1 VGEYPGVETN
11 FREKGGDHK
20 TPGVEEAATGCENT
34 SERNW
39 GTLQLL
45 DLKGTREGERA
56 GQRAEAASES
66 NADLEWVGQGEGLPG
81 KSPTRSETSRDQNV
95 GGKPLERGL
104 PGRQGFG
111 LA

>member
-1 VGEYPGVETN
+1 MNRLAPIQVGEYPGVETN
-11 FREKGGDHK
+11 VREKGGDHK
-20 TPGVEEAATGCENT
+20 TPGVEEEATGCENT

-66 NADLEWVGQGEGLPG
+66 CFLLCTIDA
-81 KSPTRSETSRDQNV
+81 
-95 GGKPLERGL
+95 
-104 PGRQGFG
+104 
-111 LA
+111 